1 MTKKKCILE
10 MSNISKK
17 FKCGDDVINILD
29 GANISIYEGE
39 IVALVGSSG
48 CGKTTFL
55 QIAGL
60 LDNASGGKIKI
71 KGKEFQNESEFTKT
85 EFRKKNIGFIYQS
98 HNLLSDFTAMENIR
112 MPLRVQYDSAPIK
125 SERKVSELLSKLG
138 LDKRRNHY
146 PSKLSG
152 GEQQRVAIARS
163 LIHEPML
170 LLADEPTGNLD
181 SKNAKNVVDIL
192 MSTVKKYDK
201 TLLMVT
207 HNMSIANKADRVFT
221 IEKGKIVEKK
231 KRK

>member
-10 MSNISKK
+10 ISNISKK
-17 FKCGDDVINILD
+17 FNHGEDVITILD
-29 GANISIYEGE
+29 GASMSVYEGE

-60 LDNASGGKIKI
+60 LDVASGGKLKI
-71 KGKEFQNESEFTKT
+71 KGKEFQNEDEFTKT
-85 EFRKKNIGFIYQS
+85 EFRKNNIGFIYQS

-112 MPLRVQYDSAPIK
+112 MPLRVQSSSINSD
-125 SERKVSELLSKLG
+125 RKVSELLSKLN
-138 LDKRRNHY
+138 LHKRRNHY
-146 PSKLSG
+146 PSNLSG

-163 LIHEPML
+163 LIHEPMI

-181 SKNAKNVVDIL
+181 SKNANNVVDLL
-192 MSTVKKYDK
+192 MSTVKKYDQ

-231 KRK
+231 KCK